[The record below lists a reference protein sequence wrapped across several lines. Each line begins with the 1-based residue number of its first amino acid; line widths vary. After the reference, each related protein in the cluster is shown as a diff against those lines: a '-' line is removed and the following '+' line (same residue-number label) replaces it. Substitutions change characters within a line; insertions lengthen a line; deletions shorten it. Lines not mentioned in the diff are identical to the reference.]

1 MKLCHGSKSV
11 LFSWSTNC
19 LLIICCVYYLGGSAT
34 SSPAMLG
41 IREHRLSKRR
51 AQSSMQLHNY
61 YGDTNRNKN
70 LYTGK
75 FDVTVGLQT
84 KTLHSSQ

>member
-1 MKLCHGSKSV
+1 MNCAFLYLM
-11 LFSWSTNC
+11 LF
-19 LLIICCVYYLGGSAT
+19 IMMLGGSAT

-41 IREHRLSKRR
+41 IREHRMSKRR

-61 YGDTNRNKN
+61 YGDANRNKT

-75 FDVTVGLQT
+75 L
-84 KTLHSSQ
+84 

>member
-1 MKLCHGSKSV
+1 MKYV
-11 LFSWSTNC
+11 LYLSR
-19 LLIICCVYYLGGSAT
+19 LGGSAT

-51 AQSSMQLHNY
+51 AQSSMQLYNY

-75 FDVTVGLQT
+75 
-84 KTLHSSQ
+84 LHCNLK

>member
-1 MKLCHGSKSV
+1 MEPDKCNSGLCV
-11 LFSWSTNC
+11 
-19 LLIICCVYYLGGSAT
+19 VMLGGSAT

-61 YGDTNRNKN
+61 YGDANRNKT
-70 LYTGK
+70 LYTGMLWECDPC
-75 FDVTVGLQT
+75 FCFTRYEAAVVNM
-84 KTLHSSQ
+84 